1 MSRWFRTLGRAP
13 CPEPRISNGRR
24 DTRRAL
30 QGPTRQCV
38 CWGALGGQHVEALSV
53 WGGEVLEMAL
63 DKVGILQY
71 FTIRGQLR
79 PYLLTLTLR

>member
-1 MSRWFRTLGRAP
+1 MVVVTRAAPSRV
-13 CPEPRISNGRR
+13 
-24 DTRRAL
+24 RRANVCVG
-30 QGPTRQCV
+30 GPWAR
-38 CWGALGGQHVEALSV
+38 QHVEALSV

-71 FTIRGQLR
+71 FTILDRLR